1 MRFFR
6 ASSRSPSSGS
16 SRQCLDPV
24 KNDCIYHQS
33 RRLPSCTG
41 GRPPVQE
48 CAGSHRRYWPTRMR
62 AIGLPGQR
70 GAASKVASNVGAST
84 ASWAQACTR
93 LPATAAGCNGM
104 LPASDS
110 LSAARW
116 ADAGAPFRARDPR
129 SLEIVDC
136 EQLAKRQR
144 VDKLILRLHKTWK
157 MQRRLALALAQ
168 G

>member
-104 LPASDS
+104 LPATFCLLRGDS

-116 ADAGAPFRARDPR
+116 ADAGAPFSSLGR
-129 SLEIVDC
+129 SWTSAL
-136 EQLAKRQR
+136 R
-144 VDKLILRLHKTWK
+144 VGAVSDHLRLQH
-157 MQRRLALALAQ
+157 RALEHTPVCGQ
-168 G
+168 KP

>member
-33 RRLPSCTG
+33 RRLPSCTGG

-84 ASWAQACTR
+84 AAWRKLARACPR
-93 LPATAAGCNGM
+93 PPRAAMGCFPRRSVFYAATACLRHAGPT
-104 LPASDS
+104 LARP
-110 LSAARW
+110 SAAW
-116 ADAGAPFRARDPR
+116 ARGPGPRGQLLPCRKSPVAINARDRVRVTSWFAR
-129 SLEIVDC
+129 SS
-136 EQLAKRQR
+136 
-144 VDKLILRLHKTWK
+144 
-157 MQRRLALALAQ
+157 
-168 G
+168 